1 MWGHE
6 RFPPGWPPVAVRL
19 AALDRSLARRL
30 QRARRAGAVQPDDG
44 RRHRR
49 DRRPDDPNRRPV
61 AGRFRLLQLPR
72 IRPRSRDHR
81 GHPRVP
87 REVGDASKLVADARQ
102 PRPLSADR
110 GAPDRAARLRGR
122 AGHPDDHPDPPV
134 RDPRA
139 RRRRDDLRRQPGS
152 QDDLRR
158 LPVRVSARGDREAVP
173 VRGSGRPGAAPAPGP
188 LEHAADLHGRRQQH
202 DRQRA
207 RAEGLR
213 SARPSLRRDALRRRR
228 PRVRRHR
235 RARRERD
242 EPLRHA
248 REQHRPLLRRV
259 VRPNRARRRLLQV
272 VLVARGVRRLP
283 DRAQEPAQDR
293 RTAVPLLRAVA
304 DRLARDRACRLRRQR
319 GPRRRDSRR
328 PLAKDGP
335 GAPVP
340 RSTGRPHAESL
351 RLPDHRGSARAPRG
365 HRRGGALPLRP
376 RRLRDAR
383 RLSAR
388 AEERGRVPDP
398 GHGRQLPGR
407 DRAAHRRPREA
418 CANAFDLRPAGR
430 QEYAA

>member
-30 QRARRAGAVQPDDG
+30 QRAGRAGALQPDDR

-49 DRRPDDPNRRPV
+49 DRRPDDPNRRQV
-61 AGRFRLLQLPR
+61 AGRFCLLQLPR

-87 REVGDASKLVADARQ
+87 RQVGDASELVADARQ

-110 GAPDRAARLRGR
+110 RAVDRAPRLRGR
-122 AGHPDDHPDPPV
+122 AGHPDDHPDPPL

-139 RRRRDDLRRQPGS
+139 GRRRDDLRRQPGS

-158 LPVRVSARGDREAVP
+158 VPVRVGARGDREAVP
-173 VRGSGRPGAAPAPGP
+173 LRGSGRPRAAPTPGP
-188 LEHAADLHGRRQQH
+188 LDHAADLHGRRQQH

-213 SARPSLRRDALRRRR
+213 AARASVRRHALCRRR
-228 PRVRRHR
+228 PRVRRDR
-235 RARRERD
+235 RARRERV

-259 VRPNRARRRLLQV
+259 VRPDRARRRLLEV
-272 VLVARGVRRLP
+272 LLVARGVRRVP
-283 DRAQEPAQDR
+283 DRAQEPAQDGG
-293 RTAVPLLRAVA
+293 AALPLLGAVA

-319 GPRRRDSRR
+319 GPRRRDPRR
-328 PLAKDGP
+328 PLAKDRP

-340 RSTGRPHAESL
+340 RSAGSPHAESF

-365 HRRGGALPLRP
+365 HRRGGTLPLRP
-376 RRLRDAR
+376 RRLRDPR
-383 RLSAR
+383 RLPAR

-398 GHGRQLPGR
+398 GHGGQLPGR
-407 DRAAHRRPREA
+407 DRAADRRARQA
-418 CANAFDLRPAGR
+418 RVDVRAPARRR